1 PRPTPT
7 RATSPP
13 PPPPPAPRRAWAA
26 RRASSTCA
34 TSRSTRRAPRARRA
48 RSRRSPP
55 ACARPRAARP
65 AAATTTTRCRRPR
78 RRSRP
83 RCARGTTPR
92 RGSCWGARPRWRL
105 YLVMKAKHRYAAQQ
119 HERLLEE
126 LRVVRA
132 QLKVEKDEKELM
144 LDDLLRGCFGA
155 QAEHLIQ
162 PVPLPPSM
170 LNAVQPIPL
179 TNNSTSNLNATH
191 MANGNSYYRT
201 RPEVG

>member
-1 PRPTPT
+1 MRTPPRGE
-7 RATSPP
+7 AGDGDEDDEMPP
-13 PPPPPAPRRAWAA
+13 SAETLPPAL
-26 RRASSTCA
+26 
-34 TSRSTRRAPRARRA
+34 RARYD
-48 RSRRSPP
+48 
-55 ACARPRAARP
+55 P
-65 AAATTTTRCRRPR
+65 AAGLVLGR
-78 RRSRP
+78 
-83 RCARGTTPR
+83 TP
-92 RGSCWGARPRWRL
+92 AMAM

-119 HERLLEE
+119 HEQLLEE